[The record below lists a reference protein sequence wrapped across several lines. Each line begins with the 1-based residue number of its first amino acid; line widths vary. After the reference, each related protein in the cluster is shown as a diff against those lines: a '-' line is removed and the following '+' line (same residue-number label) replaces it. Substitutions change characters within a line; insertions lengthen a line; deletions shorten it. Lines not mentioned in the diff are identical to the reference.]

1 MAFSAYSP
9 SSVSPHE
16 QSGGGSF
23 LNVTDPHP
31 VASHK
36 LLSASPAGVLLWLH
50 KGVGQVSLRFRL
62 ISAISLGLLAC
73 LAIGGAFALWNAA
86 RQVHTEMRAA
96 IAVAEH
102 IAQAAVGD
110 PNQSANRHQVL
121 ERLIREF
128 DGNRH
133 LQASL
138 LDRNN
143 HIVLT
148 SKLEPP
154 NTRVPEWFRRLLDR
168 GPKIDRINLP
178 PEFDEFGAVVLTTD
192 ASNEI
197 GEKWGDIGV
206 ALAVLVIFCT
216 FVLGLVYWILARG
229 LRPLQAL
236 HLAFVRVG
244 QGDYSPRVPE
254 YGATEFAHLA
264 REFNQ
269 MVTRLST
276 MKLQNSRLNE
286 QLSNVQEE
294 ERAELARELHDEIGP
309 FLFAA
314 SLDIS
319 AMDQITGKSNDQLA
333 GRLEAIRTAIGH
345 MQKHLKI
352 ILGRLRPTV
361 LFDLGL
367 AQAMDN
373 LIDFWRA
380 RHPDVVFDLKVVP
393 ESFGERLDQGIYRIV
408 RESLSNAL
416 RHGHPSKI
424 DISARLEDNDI
435 IAIEIVDDGGGLM
448 PCNAVAG
455 FGITGMQE
463 RAAMLGGT
471 ISVQNRSD
479 GKGVVVSVRLPFQRP
494 LESAEGEA
502 EGAVAA

>member
-1 MAFSAYSP
+1 
-9 SSVSPHE
+9 
-16 QSGGGSF
+16 
-23 LNVTDPHP
+23 
-31 VASHK
+31 
-36 LLSASPAGVLLWLH
+36 VLLWLR
-50 KGVGQVSLRFRL
+50 KGVGHVSLRFRL
-62 ISAISLGLLAC
+62 ISAISFGLIASLAF
-73 LAIGGAFALWNAA
+73 GGAFALWNAA
-86 RQVHTEMRAA
+86 RQVQTEMRAA

-110 PNQSANRHQVL
+110 LNQGVSRHQVL

-138 LDRNN
+138 MDRNN

-154 NTRVPEWFRRLLDR
+154 NTRVPEWFRRLLDQ
-168 GPKIDRINLP
+168 GPKIDRINLSS
-178 PEFDEFGAVVLTTD
+178 EFEDYGAVVLTTD
-192 ASNEI
+192 AANEL
-197 GEKWGDIGV
+197 GEKWGDIGL

-236 HLAFVRVG
+236 NLAFVRVG

-254 YGATEFAHLA
+254 SGATELARLA

-276 MKLQNSRLNE
+276 MKLQNARLNE
-286 QLSNVQEE
+286 QLANVQEE

-319 AMDQITGKSNDQLA
+319 AMYQITSKGNDVSSQLA
-333 GRLEAIRTAIGH
+333 ARLEAIRTAIGH

-352 ILGRLRPTV
+352 ILGRLRPAV

-367 AQAMDN
+367 AQAMNN

-424 DISARLEDNDI
+424 DIIVRLADNDT
-435 IAIEIVDDGGGLM
+435 IAIEVVDDGGGM
-448 PCNAVAG
+448 KPCNAPAG

-463 RAAMLGGT
+463 RAVMLGGT

-479 GKGVVVSVRLPFQRP
+479 GKGVVVNVRLPFQKP
-494 LESAEGEA
+494 LEPGEREA

>member
-1 MAFSAYSP
+1 
-9 SSVSPHE
+9 
-16 QSGGGSF
+16 
-23 LNVTDPHP
+23 
-31 VASHK
+31 
-36 LLSASPAGVLLWLH
+36 
-50 KGVGQVSLRFRL
+50 VSLRLRL
-62 ISAISLGLLAC
+62 IIAISFGLLAS
-73 LAIGGAFALWNAA
+73 LAFGGAFALWNAA
-86 RQVHTEMRAA
+86 RQVQTEMRSA

-102 IAQAAVGD
+102 IAQAAVSDLNRGV
-110 PNQSANRHQVL
+110 NRHQVL

-138 LDRNN
+138 TDRNN

-148 SKLEPP
+148 SKLEAP
-154 NTRVPEWFRRLLDR
+154 NTRVPEWFGRLLDR
-168 GPKIDRINLP
+168 GPEIDRINLP
-178 PEFDEFGAVVLTTD
+178 SEFDEYGAVVLTTD
-192 ASNEI
+192 AANELA
-197 GEKWGDIGV
+197 EKWGDIGL

-216 FVLGLVYWILARG
+216 FVLGLVYWILATG

-236 HLAFVRVG
+236 NVAFVRVG
-244 QGDYSPRVPE
+244 RGDYSARVTE
-254 YGATEFAHLA
+254 CGATELARLA

-276 MKLQNSRLNE
+276 MKLQNARLNE
-286 QLSNVQEE
+286 QLANVQEE

-319 AMDQITGKSNDQLA
+319 AMHQITSKSDDISSQLA
-333 GRLEAIRTAIGH
+333 PRLEAIRTAIGH

-361 LFDLGL
+361 HFDLGL

-373 LIDFWRA
+373 LIDFWRGH
-380 RHPDVVFDLKVVP
+380 HPNVVFDLKVVP
-393 ESFGERLDQGIYRIV
+393 ESFGGRLDQGIYRIV
-408 RESLSNAL
+408 RESLNNAL
-416 RHGHPSKI
+416 RHGHPSEI
-424 DISARLEDNDI
+424 DISIRLADNDT
-435 IAIEIVDDGGGLM
+435 IAIEVVDDGGGM
-448 PCNAVAG
+448 KPFNAAIG

-479 GKGVVVSVRLPFQRP
+479 GKGVVVSVRLPLQKPPEAPER
-494 LESAEGEA
+494 EA